1 MPTILHELFHF
12 PILAEQD
19 FDDDADYK
27 SIGLTSSR
35 ALAEAAIARLRQQPG
50 FRDWPDGFRIF
61 TRRPGQD
68 TWVEGYIRSGDA

>member
-12 PILAEQD
+12 PILAGQD

-27 SIGLTSSR
+27 SIGLYSSR